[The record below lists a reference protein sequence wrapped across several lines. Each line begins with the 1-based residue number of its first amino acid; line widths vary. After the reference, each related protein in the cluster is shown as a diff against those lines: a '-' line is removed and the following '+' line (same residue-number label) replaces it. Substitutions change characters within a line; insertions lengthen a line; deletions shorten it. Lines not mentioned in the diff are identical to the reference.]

1 MRLDEFRLESNWEAK
16 MKISVITDIS
26 VLRFY
31 EYIGYIENIS
41 IDILT
46 QNIGDVKINKNS
58 ENIKKIIKIT

>member
-1 MRLDEFRLESNWEAK
+1 

-26 VLRFY
+26 VLWFY

-58 ENIKKIIKIT
+58 ENIKKKF

>member
-31 EYIGYIENIS
+31 EYIGYIEDIS

-46 QNIGDVKINKNS
+46 QKINKNY
-58 ENIKKIIKIT
+58 ENIKKIIKII

>member
-1 MRLDEFRLESNWEAK
+1 MRLDEFRLDSNWEAR

-46 QNIGDVKINKNS
+46 QNISDVKINKNS
-58 ENIKKIIKIT
+58 ENI

>member
-1 MRLDEFRLESNWEAK
+1 MVHLDEFRLESNWEVK

-26 VLRFY
+26 VLWFY

-58 ENIKKIIKIT
+58 ENI

>member
-1 MRLDEFRLESNWEAK
+1 MRLDEFRLDSNWEAR

-31 EYIGYIENIS
+31 EYIGYIEDIS

-46 QNIGDVKINKNS
+46 QKINKNY
-58 ENIKKIIKIT
+58 ENIKKIIKII